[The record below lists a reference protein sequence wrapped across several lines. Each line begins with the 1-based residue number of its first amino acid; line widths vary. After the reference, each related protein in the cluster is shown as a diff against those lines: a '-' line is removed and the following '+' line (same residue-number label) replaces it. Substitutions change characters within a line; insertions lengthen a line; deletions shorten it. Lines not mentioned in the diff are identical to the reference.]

1 MWFRSIIAGIA
12 CFLLAGAALGAEK
25 PYRVSLI
32 GDGFDG
38 RSWQTGVLIEL
49 EPGWKTYWRMPGEA
63 GIPPEFT
70 WASSAPAEIKV
81 SFPVPARYADL
92 SGETVGY
99 ETAALFPVKVTPET
113 ATELDLSL
121 NIFFAVCKDICIPA
135 TASAAIAL
143 GPMMRDP
150 SGSARVAAAM
160 EAVPAEGS
168 AIGAARLVMEGGTP
182 VLELQLKARPEDI
195 FVETGGG
202 PAYFRAPVFSADG
215 RAARL
220 TIDNLKDPA
229 SLAGTPLKLTYRLNG
244 VGHEQT
250 VTLP

>member
-1 MWFRSIIAGIA
+1 MWLRSIIVSVA
-12 CFLLAGAALGAEK
+12 CSLLAPGALGADK

-32 GDGFDG
+32 GDSFDG

-70 WASSAPAEIKV
+70 WTTSAPAEIEV
-81 SFPVPARYADL
+81 SFPAPARYADQ

-99 ETAALFPVKVTPET
+99 EASALFPVVVTPET
-113 ATELDLSL
+113 ATQLDLSL
-121 NIFFAVCKDICIPA
+121 EIFFAVCKDICIPA
-135 TASAAIAL
+135 SASAQIRL

-150 SGSARVAAAM
+150 SGSARVEAARGD
-160 EAVPAEGS
+160 VPGQGS
-168 AIGAARLVMEGGTP
+168 AIGAARLVTEGGKP
-182 VLELQLKARPEDI
+182 VLELELKERPEDI
-195 FVETGGG
+195 FVETQGS
-202 PAYFRAPVFSADG
+202 AYFRAPDFSADG
-215 RAARL
+215 RTARL

>member
-12 CFLLAGAALGAEK
+12 GSLLAGSAMAAEK

-38 RSWQTGVLIEL
+38 RSWHTGVLIEL

-70 WASSAPAEIKV
+70 WTTSAPADIEV
-81 SFPVPARYADL
+81 SFPAPARYADQ

-99 ETAALFPVKVTPET
+99 EASALFPVAVTPGQ
-113 ATELDLSL
+113 ATELDLGL
-121 NIFFAVCKDICIPA
+121 EIFFAVCKDICIPA
-135 TASAAIAL
+135 NASARIAL

-150 SGSARVAAAM
+150 SGSARVEQARG
-160 EAVPAEGS
+160 AVPGQGS
-168 AIGAARLVMEGGTP
+168 AIAAARLMMEGGKP
-182 VLELQLKARPEDI
+182 VLQLELREKPEDI
-195 FVETGGG
+195 FVETPGST
-202 PAYFRAPVFSADG
+202 YFRAPEFSADG
-215 RAARL
+215 RTARL
-220 TIDNLKDPA
+220 AVDNLKDPA
-229 SLAGTPLKLTYRLNG
+229 SLSGTSLRLTYRLNG
-244 VGHEQT
+244 VGQEQT